1 MRKFITEGDHI
12 EACSL
17 PARYGQGKKKT
28 RDKLP
33 GWCPAYSCSNERT
46 VSKRSRG
53 ITFHNM
59 QNDYQQAQASW
70 MQHIVTSL
78 FTNSALFNTRDGR
91 AGKVHNFIL
100 GLNLNMSISFSPFR
114 DVLNQ
119 NGPVEEVD
127 AVTGKLQTAAETKDD
142 HSILVHIKDEDCVAL
157 EVQYHKSCY
166 QQYTRFLNEPARQE
180 KDKSLPGC

>member
-1 MRKFITEGDHI
+1 MHFKEIQQLRSISGTDKEEDPSDC
-12 EACSL
+12 EVQRWRLSL
-17 PARYGQGKKKT
+17 QR
-28 RDKLP
+28 
-33 GWCPAYSCSNERT
+33 ERQT
-46 VSKRSRG
+46 DRR
-53 ITFHNM
+53 M

>member
-1 MRKFITEGDHI
+1 
-12 EACSL
+12 
-17 PARYGQGKKKT
+17 
-28 RDKLP
+28 
-33 GWCPAYSCSNERT
+33 
-46 VSKRSRG
+46 
-53 ITFHNM
+53 M